1 MEYDKRFIIVGHQTF
16 LCQKTFCDLY
26 LQGKLDFGCT
36 HCRSFIHDD
45 ETVERSDC
53 LFFTNMEHKE
63 SEYRKKKGTPL
74 PRRYDGLNVYYVPS
88 NTIDL
93 YGDGFEYEGE
103 FVEHPLLGVP
113 VTALFT
119 LDRTIW
125 RVCDFIKPK
134 IKGKSTF
141 QRAVITKELQNLA
154 R

>member
-1 MEYDKRFIIVGHQTF
+1 
-16 LCQKTFCDLY
+16 
-26 LQGKLDFGCT
+26 
-36 HCRSFIHDD
+36 
-45 ETVERSDC
+45 
-53 LFFTNMEHKE
+53 MEHKE